1 MSRPLKDIKDLQRN
15 LVKVYLTDEQL
26 EIVEAIQSK
35 LNVSKSTVFSQSLF
49 YFYYFLLE
57 E

>member
-26 EIVEAIQSK
+26 EILEAIQDK
-35 LNVSKSTVFSQSLF
+35 LNFSKSTVFSQALF
-49 YFYYFLLE
+49 YFYSSLIKG
-57 E
+57 